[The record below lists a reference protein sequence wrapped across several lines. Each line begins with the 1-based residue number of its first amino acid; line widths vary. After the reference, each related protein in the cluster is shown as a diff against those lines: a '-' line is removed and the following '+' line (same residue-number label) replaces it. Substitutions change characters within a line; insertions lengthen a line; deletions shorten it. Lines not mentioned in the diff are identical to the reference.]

1 LTIPEKSLSFS
12 LGALTN
18 MTDKLQ
24 NPAKSPLQS
33 GLTWRRGGREF
44 GSQALRDPAK
54 LILLFNASKALASTS
69 DLDQLL
75 AVIVGEVRFVLNCE
89 GAAVVL
95 YDPEKDDFYW
105 RTVEDKGDFLASA
118 REEIRIPKD
127 QGVVGWVFSTGEPA
141 LINDAANEPR
151 LYRPVEDKSGFRP
164 RNLICV
170 PLQTKDKR
178 LGALYALGK
187 VEGSFTDEDVEI
199 MEALSSSIALALDNA
214 SYYESLM
221 KSHTELERL
230 NRVKTKMLH
239 HLSHELMTPLA
250 VIEASLRLME
260 RRLHAERVD
269 ASGLPFERIRRNLE
283 RLKTMEKQV
292 SFIIEEKEYE
302 QRELIV
308 ACLDTLNDF
317 MEITEEEEPDLR
329 GAMEALRMKME
340 EYYPGKMQEV
350 WRLSTTAAFQG
361 LEFRVKAM
369 TKERTLDVIFEPPDP
384 AILKIQPHIM
394 LSVIGGLIRNAIE
407 NTPDHGKIT
416 VTGRKAPSGYTI
428 RVRDFGVGIPESEQ
442 PNIFEGFYP
451 VQETELYSSR
461 SPYEFN
467 AGGTGAD
474 LLKIKIFAER
484 FGFSVGFKSQR
495 CTCIPTPRDIC
506 PGDIDKCESCA
517 SVEDC
522 YRNGGSEF
530 VIDIPPALIEEETA
544 G

>member
-1 LTIPEKSLSFS
+1 M
-12 LGALTN
+12 A
-18 MTDKLQ
+18 DKPQ
-24 NPAKSPLQS
+24 NPAKSTLQS
-33 GLTWRRGGREF
+33 GVTWRRGGREF
-44 GSQALRDPAK
+44 GSQALQDPAK

-75 AVIVGEVRFVLNCE
+75 AVIVGEVRFVLQCE

-105 RTVEDKGDFLASA
+105 RTVEDRGGFLASA

-151 LYRPVEDKSGFRP
+151 LYRAVEDKSGFRP

-187 VEGSFTDEDVEI
+187 VEGPFTDEDVEI
-199 MEALSSSIALALDNA
+199 MEALSSNVALSLDNA

-221 KSHTELERL
+221 KSHKELERL

-250 VIEASLRLME
+250 IIEASLSIME
-260 RRLHAERVD
+260 RKLEAAQVD
-269 ASGLPFERIRRNLE
+269 TKGLPFERIRRNLD

-292 SFIIEEKEYE
+292 SFIVEEKEYE

-308 ACLDTLNDF
+308 ACLDTLKDF
-317 MEITEEEEPDLR
+317 MEITREEEPHLL
-329 GAMEALRMKME
+329 GAMEALQMRME

-350 WRLSTTAAFQG
+350 WRLATTAAFQG
-361 LEFRVKAM
+361 LEFRVKEM
-369 TKERTLDVIFEPPDP
+369 TKGRTLDVIFEAPDP

-394 LSVIGGLIRNAIE
+394 LSAIGGLIRNAVE
-407 NTPDHGKIT
+407 NTPDHGKVT
-416 VTGRKAPSGYTI
+416 VTGRKTPSGYTI
-428 RVRDFGVGIPESEQ
+428 RVRDFGVGIPESDQ

-484 FGFSVGFKSQR
+484 FGFSIGFTSQR
-495 CTCIPTPRDIC
+495 CTCIPAARDAC
-506 PGDIDKCESCA
+506 PGDVAKCKSCET
-517 SVEDC
+517 VEDC

-530 VIDIPPALIEEETA
+530 VIDIPPALIGEEGT

>member
-1 LTIPEKSLSFS
+1 
-12 LGALTN
+12 
-18 MTDKLQ
+18 MTDGKQ
-24 NPAKSPLQS
+24 NPTKSTLQS

-44 GSQALRDPAK
+44 GSQALQDPAK

-75 AVIVGEVRFVLNCE
+75 AVIVGEVRFVLQCE

-105 RTVEDKGDFLASA
+105 RTVEDKGGFLASA

-170 PLQTKDKR
+170 PLQTRDKR
-178 LGALYALGK
+178 LGVLYALGK

-199 MEALSSSIALALDNA
+199 MEALSSNIALALDNA

-221 KSHTELERL
+221 KSHKELERL

-250 VIEASLRLME
+250 IIEASLRLLE
-260 RRLHAERVD
+260 RRLEAVRID
-269 ASGLPFERIRRNLE
+269 ATGLPFERIRRNLD

-292 SFIIEEKEYE
+292 SFIVEEREYE

-308 ACLDTLNDF
+308 ACLDTLRDF
-317 MEITEEEEPDLR
+317 VEITQEEEPALR
-329 GAMEALRMKME
+329 GAMEALRMRME
-340 EYYPGKMQEV
+340 EYYPGKMQEA

-361 LEFRVKAM
+361 LEFRIKEM

-384 AILKIQPHIM
+384 AIIKIQPQIM
-394 LSVIGGLIRNAIE
+394 LSAVGGLIRNAIE

-416 VTGRKAPSGYTI
+416 VTGRKSESGYTI

-451 VQETELYSSR
+451 IQETEMYSSR

-484 FGFSVGFKSQR
+484 FGFSIGFSSQR
-495 CTCIPTPRDIC
+495 CTCIPTARDVC
-506 PGDIDKCESCA
+506 PGDIAECKSCKT
-517 SVEDC
+517 VEDC

-530 VIDIPPALIEEETA
+530 VVDLPSALLGEERTS
-544 G
+544 

>member
-1 LTIPEKSLSFS
+1 
-12 LGALTN
+12 
-18 MTDKLQ
+18 MTDKPQ
-24 NPAKSPLQS
+24 NPTKSTIQS
-33 GLTWRRGGREF
+33 GVTWRRGGREF

-54 LILLFNASKALASTS
+54 LILLFNASKALAATS

-75 AVIVGEVRFVLNCE
+75 AVIVGEVRFVLKCE

-105 RTVEDKGDFLASA
+105 RTVEDKGGFLEAA
-118 REEIRIPKD
+118 KEEIRIPKD

-151 LYRPVEDKSGFRP
+151 LYRPVEDKSGFKP

-170 PLQTKDKR
+170 PLQTREKR
-178 LGALYALGK
+178 LGVLYALGK

-199 MEALSSSIALALDNA
+199 MEALSSNVALALDNA
-214 SYYESLM
+214 SYYESLT
-221 KSHTELERL
+221 KSHKELERL
-230 NRVKTKMLH
+230 DRVKTKMLH

-250 VIEASLRLME
+250 IIEASLRLME
-260 RRLHAERVD
+260 RKMEAARVD
-269 ASGLPFERIRRNLE
+269 TSVLPFERIRRNLE

-292 SFIIEEKEYE
+292 SFIVEEKEYE

-308 ACLDTLNDF
+308 ACLDTLKDF
-317 MEITEEEEPDLR
+317 IEITQEEEPALR
-329 GAMEALRMKME
+329 EAMEALRVRMD
-340 EYYPGKMQEV
+340 EYYPGKMREA

-361 LEFRVKAM
+361 LEFRVRAM
-369 TKERTLDVIFEPPDP
+369 TRDRTLDVIFEPPDP
-384 AILKIQPHIM
+384 AILKIQPQIM
-394 LSVIGGLIRNAIE
+394 LSTIGGLIRNAIE
-407 NTPDHGKIT
+407 NTPDHGRIT

-451 VQETELYSSR
+451 VQETEMYSSR

-484 FGFSVGFKSQR
+484 FGFSIGFMSQR
-495 CTCIPTPRDIC
+495 CACIPTPRDVC
-506 PGDIDKCESCA
+506 PGDSAECKFCKT
-517 SVEDC
+517 VKDC

-530 VIDIPPALIEEETA
+530 VIDIPPALIEAERV